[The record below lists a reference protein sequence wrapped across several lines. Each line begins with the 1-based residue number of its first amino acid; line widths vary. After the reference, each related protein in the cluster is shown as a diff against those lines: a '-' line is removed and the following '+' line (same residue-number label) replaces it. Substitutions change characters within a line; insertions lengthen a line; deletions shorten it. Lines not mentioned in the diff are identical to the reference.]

1 MCVCE
6 CVCACVC
13 VCLCVCVGGGRGLRN
28 VRETYKGGGGFLE
41 TYESVHGG
49 GRSKIVKFEPTYFL
63 NDPQRHFRPLQ
74 AEQFKIIDTVLRR
87 SVTEEKDKDVNFS
100 KLIFRSLSCYLFY
113 I

>member
-1 MCVCE
+1 MCVC
-6 CVCACVC
+6 VRVCVC
-13 VCLCVCVGGGRGLRN
+13 VSMCVCGRGER
-28 VRETYKGGGGFLE
+28 VEKCRGGGGFLE